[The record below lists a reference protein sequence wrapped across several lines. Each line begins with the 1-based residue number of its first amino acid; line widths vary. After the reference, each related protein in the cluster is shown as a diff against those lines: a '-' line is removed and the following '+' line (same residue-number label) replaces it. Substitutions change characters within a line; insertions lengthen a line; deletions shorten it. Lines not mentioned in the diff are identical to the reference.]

1 MAGFSSLA
9 NKAREIFSKRGG
21 SEAAKEDLQEL
32 KDIHARGGSMSDKAK
47 AAVDALKEPGMK
59 GPDRSAPPGEEPR
72 VKGPDRSAPPGEEPR
87 APEHRSGPER
97 R

>member
-1 MAGFSSLA
+1 VIEMASFSRLA
-9 NKAREIFSKRGG
+9 NKARDMFNKRGG
-21 SEAAKEDLQEL
+21 TEAAKGDLQEL

-59 GPDRSAPPGEEPR
+59 GPDRSAAPDEETGAGE
-72 VKGPDRSAPPGEEPR
+72 G
-87 APEHRSGPER
+87 RSGPER

>member
-1 MAGFSSLA
+1 MAGFNRLA
-9 NKAREIFSKRGG
+9 DKAREIFNTRGG
-21 SEAAKEDLQEL
+21 TEAAKGDLQEL

-59 GPDRSAPPGEEPR
+59 GPDRSAPSEE
-72 VKGPDRSAPPGEEPR
+72 ETR
-87 APEHRSGPER
+87 ARERRSGPER

>member
-9 NKAREIFSKRGG
+9 NKAREMFNKRGG
-21 SEAAKEDLQEL
+21 TEAAKEDLQEL
-32 KDIHARGGSMSDKAK
+32 KDIHAREGSMSDKAK

-59 GPDRSAPPGEEPR
+59 GPDRSVPPDEETRAGE
-72 VKGPDRSAPPGEEPR
+72 G
-87 APEHRSGPER
+87 RSGPER